1 VLLVGAGLFL
11 RTLQNLAHTDPG
23 FNPDSLLQV
32 SLDTRSSGYRKGQ
45 VRAVYNVLL
54 ERIAA
59 VPGVRSVS
67 GIRNAVMRGGKTV
80 RSVAIPGR
88 RLDSDEVCD
97 VSDVGP
103 RFFETM
109 GIPVMRGRAYEPED
123 IFRTSKI
130 IVINDS
136 YAKRYFP
143 NEDPIG
149 RIIGDPPGA
158 EIIGLVKDSRFGG
171 PRKEPRPMVY
181 ELALRGEPDLVS
193 ALEVR
198 TTGDPASISQA
209 VQQEVRRINPRLLV
223 EVKTMR
229 QEIDRAIAQER
240 MVAATSA
247 FFSALGLVLACIGL
261 FGVASYTVAQRTNE
275 LGIRIALG
283 ANRWEIVRQSLY
295 ETVQLFAAGLIAGT
309 VSAIVGVRFAASAIS
324 DLLFGLKPTDSANI
338 AIAAALMVAVTIAA
352 CILPAYRATK
362 VDPLMAIRY
371 E

>member
-1 VLLVGAGLFL
+1 
-11 RTLQNLAHTDPG
+11 
-23 FNPDSLLQV
+23 
-32 SLDTRSSGYRKGQ
+32 
-45 VRAVYNVLL
+45 
-54 ERIAA
+54 
-59 VPGVRSVS
+59 
-67 GIRNAVMRGGKTV
+67 
-80 RSVAIPGR
+80 
-88 RLDSDEVCD
+88 LDSDEVSD

-109 GIPVMRGRAYEPED
+109 GIPVIRGRAYQPED
-123 IFRTSKI
+123 TSRTANI

-136 YAKRYFP
+136 FAKRYFP
-143 NEDPIG
+143 SEDPIG
-149 RIIGDPPGA
+149 RVIGDPPGA
-158 EIIGLVKDSRFGG
+158 AIIGVVKDSRFGG
-171 PRKEPRPMVY
+171 LRKEPRPMLY

-198 TTGDPASISQA
+198 TTGDPALVSHA

-283 ANRWEIVRQSLY
+283 ANRWEVVRQSLH
-295 ETVQLFAAGLIAGT
+295 ETVRLFAAGLIAGT
-309 VSAIVGVRFAASAIS
+309 VSAIVGVRFAASVIS
-324 DLLFGLKPTDSANI
+324 DLLFGLKPTDSVNI
-338 AIAAALMVAVTIAA
+338 AIAAALMVAVIIAA

-362 VDPLMAIRY
+362 VDPLIAIRY